1 MAALHRRSPNTSG
14 VGNEIDNPAIDYA
27 KLAQAHG
34 VWAEGPISDPKLL
47 NAALKRALAVVK
59 SGRPA
64 LVDVVCQAR

>member
-1 MAALHRRSPNTSG
+1 MAALHGRRPDTSL
-14 VGNEIDNPAIDYA
+14 VGHQIDNPAIDCA

-34 VWAEGPISDPKLL
+34 VWAEGPITDPKLL

-64 LVDVVCQAR
+64 LVDAVCQPR